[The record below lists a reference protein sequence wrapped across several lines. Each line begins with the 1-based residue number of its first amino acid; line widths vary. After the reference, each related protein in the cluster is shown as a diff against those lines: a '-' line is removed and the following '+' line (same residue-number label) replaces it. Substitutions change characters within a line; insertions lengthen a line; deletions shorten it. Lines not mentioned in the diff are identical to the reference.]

1 MRSLRS
7 SSTAILGLI
16 VVLLSGCASVPMS
29 SKELDTTAKAFK
41 EPAQDRAGLY
51 VYRDSFGGK
60 ALKKMVS
67 IDGKAIGQ
75 TANKV
80 YFYREIA
87 PGAHTLSTE
96 SEFGDNTLDIQAVGG
111 KNLFVRQYIKI
122 GVFVGG
128 SALEL
133 VSDEEGKKAVLDC
146 ERAEPLSVSG
156 SRLLPTLAFAEGM
169 TACSGPPVH

>member
-1 MRSLRS
+1 M
-7 SSTAILGLI
+7 A
-16 VVLLSGCASVPMS
+16 AM
-29 SKELDTTAKAFK
+29 ELDASAKAFV
-41 EPAQDRAGLY
+41 EPAKDRAGLY

-80 YFYREIA
+80 YFYREIT
-87 PGAHTLSTE
+87 PGLHTLSTE

-111 KNLFVRQYIKI
+111 KNVFVRQYIKI
-122 GVFVGG
+122 GVFIGG

-133 VSDEEGKKAVLDC
+133 VSDEEGKKAVLEC
-146 ERAEPLSVSG
+146 ARAEPLSVSETP
-156 SRLLPTLAFAEGM
+156 LLSKIAFAGGTTRCYEP
-169 TACSGPPVH
+169 SVH

>member
-1 MRSLRS
+1 MII
-7 SSTAILGLI
+7 A
-16 VVLLSGCASVPMS
+16 LLSGCASVPMA
-29 SKELDTTAKAFK
+29 SKELDISAKTFK
-41 EPAQDRAGLY
+41 ESAKDRAGLY

-80 YFYREIA
+80 YFYREIT

-96 SEFGDNTLDIQAVGG
+96 SEFGDNTLDIQAVAGT
-111 KNLFVRQYIKI
+111 NLFVRQYIKI
-122 GVFVGG
+122 GVFIAG

-133 VSDEEGKKAVLDC
+133 VSDEEGKKAVLEC
-146 ERAEPLSVSG
+146 ERAEPLNVSG
-156 SRLLPTLAFAEGM
+156 SRALPGLAFAEGI
-169 TACSGPPVH
+169 TSCTGLSIH

>member
-1 MRSLRS
+1 M
-7 SSTAILGLI
+7 A
-16 VVLLSGCASVPMS
+16 
-29 SKELDTTAKAFK
+29 SKELDASAKTFK
-41 EPAQDRAGLY
+41 EPAPDRAGLY

-60 ALKKMVS
+60 ALKKMLS

-80 YFYREIA
+80 YFYREIT

-96 SEFGDNTLDIQAVGG
+96 SEFGDNTLDIQAVAG
-111 KNLFVRQYIKI
+111 KNLFVRQYIKL

-133 VSDEEGKKAVLDC
+133 VSEEEGKKAVLDC
-146 ERAEPLSVSG
+146 ERAQPLSAKDGTG
-156 SRLLPTLAFAEGM
+156 SRPVLALAEGLTSCTGQ
-169 TACSGPPVH
+169 TAH

>member
-1 MRSLRS
+1 MKLIRSML
-7 SSTAILGLI
+7 LGVSVLI
-16 VVLLSGCASVPMS
+16 VAFLSGCASVPMA
-29 SKELDTTAKAFK
+29 SKDLDASAKMFK

-80 YFYREIA
+80 YFFKEIS

-96 SEFGDNTLDIQAVGG
+96 SEFGDNTLDISAVAG
-111 KNLFVRQYIKI
+111 KNIYVRQYIKM
-122 GVFVGG
+122 GVFIGG

-133 VSDEEGKKAVLDC
+133 VSEEDGKKAVLDC
-146 ERAEPLSVSG
+146 ERAEPLSVDEMHLS
-156 SRLLPTLAFAEGM
+156 PKFAFVENLTTCLGK
-169 TACSGPPVH
+169 SLN